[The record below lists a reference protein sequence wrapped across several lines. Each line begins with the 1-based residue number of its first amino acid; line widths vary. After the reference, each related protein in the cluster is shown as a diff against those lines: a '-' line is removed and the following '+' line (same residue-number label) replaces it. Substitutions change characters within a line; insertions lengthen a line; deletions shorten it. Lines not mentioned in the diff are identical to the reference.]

1 MKIKPCRRETAK
13 KVVEILHNSLC
24 DGLSSSKLLNVLLEE
39 ETFRRNSCV
48 CACVSVRERERERER
63 EKGREGGRESERG
76 ETETH
81 SPPRQCSSLCRGLH
95 HCWCPRRLQ
104 QMWHSQ
110 TEQYRPYSLWVSSRP
125 TMLGLPVWGGGHTH
139 GQQTNFNEF
148 IAVCACDVCTTNERE
163 WLLQLE
169 IS

>member
-63 EKGREGGRESERG
+63 KREGGREG
-76 ETETH
+76 EWEGRDRDTLTTKAMFKSLQRTPPLLMPTQAPADVTLSNWTVPSIFSLSLQSANNVG
-81 SPPRQCSSLCRGLH
+81 SPC
-95 HCWCPRRLQ
+95 
-104 QMWHSQ
+104 
-110 TEQYRPYSLWVSSRP
+110 V
-125 TMLGLPVWGGGHTH
+125 GGGTHTH
-139 GQQTNFNEF
+139 GKQTNFNEF